1 MKRSAVALGVAAII
15 LLAAALAYYHFQLA
29 PRIRAGRLEARHSD
43 PSSRPGVSGFRYETR
58 RGIEDIGNSSGR
70 VVVVDVWASWCPPC
84 VEGIPRLV
92 ALAER
97 YRDAPFDLLGLSVDS
112 GGWEDLKP
120 FLERHPQINYRVAVP
135 HPPPAFQLNT
145 LVDLGPLGNVAVLP
159 TFFVI
164 DPQGRLAGKFVGS
177 DALPEVSDLVG
188 RLLGNS
194 TDESPGSD
202 GRAIDTSSGG
212 KISDNS

>member
-1 MKRSAVALGVAAII
+1 MKRSTVALGVAAII

-29 PRIRAGRLEARHSD
+29 PRIRSGRLEARHSD

-58 RGIEDIGNSSGR
+58 RGIEDMGDSSGR

-120 FLERHPQINYRVAVP
+120 FLERHPQINYKVAVP

>member
-1 MKRSAVALGVAAII
+1 MKRSTVALGVAAIL

-29 PRIRAGRLEARHSD
+29 PRIRSGRLEARHSD

-58 RGIEDIGNSSGR
+58 RGIEDMGDSSGR

-120 FLERHPQINYRVAVP
+120 FLERHPQINYKVAVP

>member
-1 MKRSAVALGVAAII
+1 MKRSAVALGVAAIM

-29 PRIRAGRLEARHSD
+29 PRIRAGRREARHSD

-58 RGIEDIGNSSGR
+58 RGIENIGDSSGR

-120 FLERHPQINYRVAVP
+120 FLERHPEINYRVAVP
-135 HPPPAFQLNT
+135 HPAPAFQLNT

-177 DALPEVSDLVG
+177 DALPEVSELVG
-188 RLLGNS
+188 RLLGEIS
-194 TDESPGSD
+194 SD
-202 GRAIDTSSGG
+202 
-212 KISDNS
+212 

>member
-1 MKRSAVALGVAAII
+1 MKRSTVALGVAAII

-29 PRIRAGRLEARHSD
+29 PRIRSGRLEARHSD

-58 RGIEDIGNSSGR
+58 RGIEDMGDSSGR

>member
-1 MKRSAVALGVAAII
+1 MKRSAVALGVAAIL

-29 PRIRAGRLEARHSD
+29 PRIRSGRLEARHSD

-58 RGIEDIGNSSGR
+58 RGIEDMGDSSGR